1 MRFTDEK
8 VVLRK
13 RKIDRY
19 KAVDRPFKYV
29 PERF

>member
-1 MRFTDEK
+1 
-8 VVLRK
+8 VLRK